1 MVQIVSAFIIVHWT
15 EIRLTTFYGL
25 FGIWD
30 IEVGFSYAL
39 SIFTIVA
46 LTNAF
51 NLIDGIDGLA
61 ATIGI
66 LCSAI
71 FGYWFFLMG
80 SDQFAILAFS
90 LLGSLFGFL
99 YYNWSPAK
107 IFMGDTGSLIVG
119 FVISILA
126 VKFIEMNRIMDKNA
140 QFKIHSV
147 PVVTIAILI
156 VPIFDTLRVFLIRIM
171 KRKSPFIA
179 DRSHVHH
186 VLLSI
191 GLSHQKCVLIIL
203 IFNILLISLNFFLK
217 GHISGEVLLVINLL
231 LPTFSM
237 FLITSYKKNSFKS
250 F

>member
-1 MVQIVSAFIIVHWT
+1 
-15 EIRLTTFYGL
+15 
-25 FGIWD
+25 
-30 IEVGFSYAL
+30 
-39 SIFTIVA
+39 
-46 LTNAF
+46 
-51 NLIDGIDGLA
+51 
-61 ATIGI
+61 
-66 LCSAI
+66 
-71 FGYWFFLMG
+71 
-80 SDQFAILAFS
+80 
-90 LLGSLFGFL
+90 
-99 YYNWSPAK
+99 
-107 IFMGDTGSLIVG
+107 MGDTGSLIVG